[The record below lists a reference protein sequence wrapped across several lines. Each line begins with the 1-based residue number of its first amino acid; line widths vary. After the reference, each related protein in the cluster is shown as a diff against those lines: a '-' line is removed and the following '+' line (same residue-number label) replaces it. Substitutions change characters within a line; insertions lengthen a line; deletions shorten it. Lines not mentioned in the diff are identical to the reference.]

1 MLKIFFII
9 QIIVSILITFLILV
23 QAKGN
28 GLSIAP
34 GSNDFG
40 KFEKRGAEKTLHIM
54 TIVLGVIFVV
64 NATIYFFLS

>member
-1 MLKIFFII
+1 MLKVFFIV
-9 QIIVSILITFLILV
+9 QIIISILLILLILV

-40 KFEKRGAEKTLHIM
+40 KFEKRGAEKTLHIA
-54 TIVLGVIFVV
+54 TIILGTLFVM

>member
-9 QIIVSILITFLILV
+9 QIVVSALLVLIILV

-40 KFEKRGAEKTLHIM
+40 KFEKRGAEKTLHIA
-54 TIVLGVIFVV
+54 TIVLGVVFVL

>member
-9 QIIVSILITFLILV
+9 QIIVSTLLVLLILV

-40 KFEKRGAEKTLHIM
+40 KFEKRGAEKTLHVA
-54 TIVLGVIFVV
+54 TIILGTVFVL

>member
-1 MLKIFFII
+1 MNKIFFII
-9 QIIVSILITFLILV
+9 QIIVSILLILIILV

-40 KFEKRGAEKTLHIM
+40 KFEKRGAEKTLHIT
-54 TIVLGVIFVV
+54 TIVLACIFVV

>member
-1 MLKIFFII
+1 MNKIFFII
-9 QIIVSILITFLILV
+9 QIVVSILLILIILV

-40 KFEKRGAEKTLHIM
+40 KFEKRGAEKTLHIA
-54 TIVLGVIFVV
+54 TIVLACIFVV

>member
-9 QIIVSILITFLILV
+9 QIIVSILLILLILI
-23 QAKGN
+23 QAKGS

-40 KFEKRGAEKTLHIM
+40 KFEKRGAEKTLHIA
-54 TIVLGVIFVV
+54 TIVLGTVFVV

>member
-9 QIIVSILITFLILV
+9 QIVVSILLVILILV
-23 QAKGN
+23 QAKWN

-40 KFEKRGAEKTLHIM
+40 KFEKRGAEKTLHIA
-54 TIVLGVIFVV
+54 TIILGTVFIL
-64 NATIYFFLS
+64 NATIYFFFS

>member
-9 QIIVSILITFLILV
+9 QIVVSILLVILILV

-40 KFEKRGAEKTLHIM
+40 KFEKRGAEKTLHIA
-54 TIVLGVIFVV
+54 TIILGTVFIL
-64 NATIYFFLS
+64 NATIYFFFS

>member
-1 MLKIFFII
+1 MLKIVFII
-9 QIIVSILITFLILV
+9 QIVVSILLILLILI

-40 KFEKRGAEKTLHIM
+40 KFEKRGAEKTLHIA
-54 TIVLGVIFVV
+54 TIVLGMLFVI

>member
-1 MLKIFFII
+1 MLKIFFIV
-9 QIIVSILITFLILV
+9 QIVVSILLVLLILV

-40 KFEKRGAEKTLHIM
+40 KFEKRGAEKTLHIA
-54 TIVLGVIFVV
+54 TIVLGTLFVV

>member
-9 QIIVSILITFLILV
+9 QIIVSTLLILLILV

-40 KFEKRGAEKTLHIM
+40 KFEKRGAEKTLHIA
-54 TIVLGVIFVV
+54 TIVLGTLFVV

>member
-9 QIIVSILITFLILV
+9 QIIVSILLIILILV

-40 KFEKRGAEKTLHIM
+40 KFEKRGAEKTLHIA
-54 TIVLGVIFVV
+54 TIVLGTIFVL

>member
-1 MLKIFFII
+1 MLKIFFVIE
-9 QIIVSILITFLILV
+9 IIVSILLILIILI

-40 KFEKRGAEKTLHIM
+40 KFEKRGPEKMLHII
-54 TIVLGVIFVV
+54 TIILGAIFVL
-64 NATIYFFLS
+64 NTTLYFFLA

>member
-1 MLKIFFII
+1 MNKIFFII
-9 QIIVSILITFLILV
+9 QIVVSILLILIILV

-40 KFEKRGAEKTLHIM
+40 KFEKRGAEKTLHIA
-54 TIVLGVIFVV
+54 TIVLGTIFIV

>member
-1 MLKIFFII
+1 MLKIFFVIE
-9 QIIVSILITFLILV
+9 IIVSILLILIILV

-40 KFEKRGAEKTLHIM
+40 KFEKRGPEKMLHII
-54 TIVLGVIFVV
+54 TIILGAIFVL
-64 NATIYFFLS
+64 NTTLYFFLA

>member
-1 MLKIFFII
+1 MNKIFFII
-9 QIIVSILITFLILV
+9 QIVVSILLILIILV

-40 KFEKRGAEKTLHIM
+40 KFEKRGAEKTLHIT

>member
-9 QIIVSILITFLILV
+9 QIVVSILLILLILV
-23 QAKGN
+23 QAKGS

-40 KFEKRGAEKTLHIM
+40 KFEKRGAEKTLHIA
-54 TIVLGVIFVV
+54 TIILGTVFVL

>member
-9 QIIVSILITFLILV
+9 QIVVSALLILLILV
-23 QAKGN
+23 QAKGT

-40 KFEKRGAEKTLHIM
+40 KFEKRGAEKTLHIT
-54 TIVLGVIFVV
+54 TIILGTVFVL

>member
-9 QIIVSILITFLILV
+9 QIIVSVLLVLLILV

-40 KFEKRGAEKTLHIM
+40 KFEKRGAEKTLHIA
-54 TIVLGVIFVV
+54 TIVLGTVFVV

>member
-9 QIIVSILITFLILV
+9 QIVVSTLLVLIILV

-40 KFEKRGAEKTLHIM
+40 KFEKRGAEKTLHIA
-54 TIVLGVIFVV
+54 TIVLGTVFVL

>member
-1 MLKIFFII
+1 MLKVFFII
-9 QIIVSILITFLILV
+9 QVIVSILLILIILV

-40 KFEKRGAEKTLHIM
+40 KFEKRGAEKTLHIA
-54 TIVLGVIFVV
+54 TIVLATIFVV

>member
-9 QIIVSILITFLILV
+9 EIIVSILLILIILI

-40 KFEKRGAEKTLHIM
+40 KFEKRGPEKMLHII
-54 TIVLGVIFVV
+54 TIILGAIFVL
-64 NATIYFFLS
+64 NTTLYFFLA

>member
-9 QIIVSILITFLILV
+9 QVIVSVLLILLILV

-40 KFEKRGAEKTLHIM
+40 KFEKRGAEKTLHIA
-54 TIVLGVIFVV
+54 TIVLGTLFVV

>member
-9 QIIVSILITFLILV
+9 QIIVSILLILLILI
-23 QAKGN
+23 QAKGS

-40 KFEKRGAEKTLHIM
+40 KFEKRGAEKTLHIA
-54 TIVLGVIFVV
+54 TIVLGMVFVV
-64 NATIYFFLS
+64 NATIYFFPS

>member
-9 QIIVSILITFLILV
+9 EIIVSILLILIILV

-40 KFEKRGAEKTLHIM
+40 KFEKRGPEKMLHIM
-54 TIVLGVIFVV
+54 TIVLGAIFVL
-64 NATIYFFLS
+64 NTTLYFFLA

>member
-1 MLKIFFII
+1 MLKIFFVIE
-9 QIIVSILITFLILV
+9 IIVSILLILIILI

-40 KFEKRGAEKTLHIM
+40 KFEKRGPEKMLHII
-54 TIVLGVIFVV
+54 TIVLGAIFVL
-64 NATIYFFLS
+64 NTTLYFFLA

>member
-9 QIIVSILITFLILV
+9 QIIVSILIIFLILV

>member
-9 QIIVSILITFLILV
+9 QIVVSTLLVLLILV
-23 QAKGN
+23 QSKGN

-40 KFEKRGAEKTLHIM
+40 KFEKRGAEKTLHIA
-54 TIVLGVIFVV
+54 TIVLGTIFVV

>member
-1 MLKIFFII
+1 MLKIFFVIE
-9 QIIVSILITFLILV
+9 IIVSILLILIILV

-40 KFEKRGAEKTLHIM
+40 KFEKRGPEKMLHII
-54 TIVLGVIFVV
+54 TIVLGAIFVL
-64 NATIYFFLS
+64 NTTLYFFLA